1 MSTDNLKDTLKKLH
15 ANLESTGT
23 VDAELKTLLRT
34 LESDIQNLLSKNEES
49 TSDVS
54 GLAKQAQSLSAKFA
68 TEHPQMEQIVRELA
82 DALARMGI

>member
-1 MSTDNLKDTLKKLH
+1 MSTDNLKDALKKLH

-23 VDAELKTLLRT
+23 VDAELKSLLKV
-34 LESDIQNLLSKNEES
+34 LESDIQNLLSKKEES
-49 TSDVS
+49 ASDLNS
-54 GLAKQAQSLSAKFA
+54 LATQAQSLSARFA